1 MSAALARRDDGCAS
15 DLSMDRWLLGELPGS
30 DEGRRLEQHVRECT
44 GCAARFQALRSLY
57 GNTPAPKPEA
67 PLPPLPRPPPPVLPP
82 EHAAVLQVIIL
93 RDGLLVGT
101 EVFTAGRYTVGAAS
115 SCALKLDDVAT
126 VHAALSLRGERV
138 ALEAAGGQVFVNGFR
153 VGSCELRPIDEV
165 AVGPY
170 VLRTRVI
177 AERWARPQLHVV
189 RDEAE
194 VAEAKVAP
202 AALKLSLYWGDT
214 LLEVRVLDAPADLTD
229 FGITEVLP
237 IDGGWMLDGLRVAH
251 GELQRFHVGHL
262 VCVAETVT
270 RAHAI
275 RRGPVRQWPWTVIS
289 LAAVLYA
296 GVLALGLYGAGL
308 DHDTFVPKPIPGA
321 VVHMVAPVKPKPRA
335 VSANVRTP
343 RQHESPA
350 RPVTP
355 PARGGRVKL
364 PPLGAVNG
372 IVAALDRLGPP
383 AAGGKSR
390 GTSPV
395 LAGLGTSPLPSASG
409 LGLRSDGA
417 GIGASGLKGAGG
429 FNTRDFGRGVVG
441 GALGAPS
448 AREVRADVH
457 ADRDAIAKVINEH
470 LAEVSRCYE
479 QAMLHGGSFGGRMLL
494 EWTIAAPGT
503 VQSARVKNTDI
514 RNEAFGA
521 CVLGRLKTWRFPAMR
536 GAAQVSYPFIVRS
549 VGY

>member
-15 DLSMDRWLLGELPGS
+15 DLLMDRWLLGELPGS
-30 DEGRRLEQHVRECT
+30 DEGRRFEQHVRECT

-57 GNTPAPKPEA
+57 GNRPAPKAEA
-67 PLPPLPRPPPPVLPP
+67 PLPPLSAPPPVLPP

-101 EVFTAGRYTVGAAS
+101 EVFTAGRYTVGSAPT
-115 SCALKLDDVAT
+115 CALKLDDVAT
-126 VHAALSLRGERV
+126 VHAAVSLRGERV
-138 ALEAAGGQVFVNGFR
+138 GLEAAGGQVFVNGFR

-177 AERWARPQLHVV
+177 AERWARPQLRVV
-189 RDEAE
+189 RDEREA
-194 VAEAKVAP
+194 ADAKVAP

-214 LLEVRVLDAPADLTD
+214 LLEVRVLDAPADLKD
-229 FGITEVLP
+229 FGIHEVLP
-237 IDGGWMLDGLRVAH
+237 IDGGWQLDGLRVAH
-251 GELQRFHVGHL
+251 GEVQRFHVGHL
-262 VCVAETVT
+262 VCVAETVA
-270 RAHAI
+270 RAQAI

-289 LAAVLYA
+289 LAAALYA
-296 GVLALGLYGAGL
+296 GVLALGVHGSGL

-321 VVHMVAPVKPKPRA
+321 VVHMVAPPKPNKPVATA
-335 VSANVRTP
+335 VVRTP
-343 RQHESPA
+343 QRRESPP
-350 RPVTP
+350 RILTP

-364 PPLGAVNG
+364 PQLGAVNT
-372 IVAALDRLGPP
+372 IVAALDRLGP
-383 AAGGKSR
+383 AAAAGKSR
-390 GTSPV
+390 GTRAV
-395 LAGLGTSPLPSASG
+395 LVGLGNSPLPSASG
-409 LGLRSDGA
+409 LGLRSDGP

-429 FNTRDFGRGVVG
+429 FATRNFGKGAVG
-441 GALGAPS
+441 GTVGAPR
-448 AREVRADVH
+448 ARDVRGDVH
-457 ADRDAIAKVINEH
+457 VDRDAIAKVINEH
-470 LAEVSRCYE
+470 LSEVSRCYE

-494 EWTIAAPGT
+494 EWTIAAPGN

-514 RNEAFGA
+514 DNETFGA